1 MTTAALK
8 KRIKALV
15 DKENNEK
22 RLEKVHSTL
31 VQETKA
37 EAVKRRMLEVAKGS
51 ERDIKAGRTMD
62 IGELHED
69 MERYI
74 TEIYSGKQGKVAA
87 ARKPKARK
95 GRSTKAASR

>member
-8 KRIKALV
+8 KKIKALV
-15 DKENNEK
+15 DKETNEK
-22 RLEKVHSTL
+22 KLVKVHSTL

-37 EAVKRRMLEVAKGS
+37 EAVKRRMLEVAKES
-51 ERDIKAGRTMD
+51 ERDIKAGRTMGID
-62 IGELHED
+62 ELHED

-87 ARKPKARK
+87 ARRPKAQRS
-95 GRSTKAASR
+95 RSTKTDPQ